1 MIILAGFM
9 SITVVAVAFTA
20 LYDALAARYGWED
33 EA

>member
-9 SITVVAVAFTA
+9 LITIIGVAYVA

-33 EA
+33 L